1 MILKC
6 DLFDRSKKFIDP
18 LYQIW
23 EDMSAEELQEFK
35 KPIKKVN
42 KLVISI
48 YFLGISY
55 VATDHSRRVKGSV
68 TFEYYI
74 CSFSCYRPADS
85 GYVLMRR
92 VFAFF
97 CLFVEDLCIYFWL
110 CWVLVAV
117 WAFCSCDVRG
127 LLCCGTWVSHCS
139 GFSCGRAWALG
150 VRASVGVG

>member
-1 MILKC
+1 MKC

-74 CSFSCYRPADS
+74 CSFSRYRPAYS

-92 VFAFF
+92 VFAYF
-97 CLFVEDLCIYFWL
+97 CLFVEY
-110 CWVLVAV
+110 
-117 WAFCSCDVRG
+117 
-127 LLCCGTWVSHCS
+127 LLYCRS
-139 GFSCGRAWALG
+139 
-150 VRASVGVG
+150 